1 MKVKVKFFTSLREI
15 TGKKEEEIQSPRTIR
30 VKELLASLSEK
41 YGREFTDYLYDER
54 GKVRTYIQILVNGR
68 GINVLQ
74 GFETELEEG
83 DTIAIFPPVG
93 GG

>member
-1 MKVKVKFFTSLREI
+1 MKVRVKFFTSLREI